1 MDTNQ
6 LFSIGLGL
14 EAPWRIVSTSLDVN
28 VIPHRLDLRIEAD
41 RGALY
46 PCPDC
51 GKPCKAHD
59 FTERTWRHLN
69 FFQHHCYVTAPV
81 PRTDCPEHGIKTVT
95 VPWAREGSRFTMFFE
110 AMVMLLARE
119 MPVAA
124 LARYAQEHDTR
135 LWRIV
140 EHYVAKAVAGMDLSS
155 VKAVGLDETASKRG
169 HNYVTVFIDMEREHR
184 PVLFVTP
191 GKGKDTLVRF
201 KRHLE
206 KQGGKAEHVLE
217 VVCDMSGAFIEA
229 SKEHFE
235 NAAVTADWFHVTAL
249 VSKAMDEVRRAES
262 QHKPLPRHL
271 RYAILKNPETKMT
284 EKQAEA
290 LYELE
295 NSNLATAQAYRCKE
309 SLAWVRQAET
319 PQGAAWRMTRFVSYW
334 LHELKAG
341 VFEPLRKALTT
352 IAGHRSLILRR
363 WKSGYSNARLEGLN
377 GLFQAARARA
387 RGYRKVETFMTMVY
401 LIGAPLGKVLDQ
413 FTQQLAPAR
422 PKST

>member
-14 EAPWRIVSTSLDVN
+14 EAPWRIASSDLDINVN
-28 VIPHRLDLRIEAD
+28 PHRLDLRIEAE

-51 GKPCKAHD
+51 GKLCKAHD

-95 VPWAREGSRFTMFFE
+95 VPWARKGSAFTMFFE
-110 AMVMLLARE
+110 AMVMLLARQ
-119 MPVAA
+119 MPVKA
-124 LARYAQEHDTR
+124 LADYAGEHDTR

-140 EHYVAKAVAGMDLSS
+140 EHYVAKAVAEMDLSA

-169 HNYVTVFIDMEREHR
+169 HNYVTVFIDMEKKTK

-191 GKGKDTLVRF
+191 GKGKATLMRF
-201 KRHLE
+201 KQHLE
-206 KQGGKAEHVLE
+206 KQGGEAGRVLE
-217 VVCDMSGAFIEA
+217 VVCDMSSAFIEA
-229 SKEHFE
+229 TKEHFE
-235 NAAVTADWFHVTAL
+235 NAAVTVDWFHVTAL
-249 VSKAMDEVRRAES
+249 VSKAMEEVRRTEGKRRA
-262 QHKPLPRHL
+262 LPKHL

-284 EKQAEA
+284 EDQAQA
-290 LYELE
+290 LHELE

-341 VFEPLRKALTT
+341 IFEPMRRALAT
-352 IAGHRSLILRR
+352 IAGYRSLILRR
-363 WKSGYSNARLEGLN
+363 WKSTYSNARLEGMN

-413 FTQQLAPAR
+413 FTQQLAP